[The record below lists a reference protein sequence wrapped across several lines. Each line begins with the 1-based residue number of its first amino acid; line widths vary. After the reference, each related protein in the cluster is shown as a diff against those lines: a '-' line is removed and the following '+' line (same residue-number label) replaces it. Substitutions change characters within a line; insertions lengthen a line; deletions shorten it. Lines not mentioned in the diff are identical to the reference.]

1 MIDRDGLLFLN
12 GYERWATTRILD
24 AASGIDAATWS
35 KPNLIG
41 ERGIGGIL
49 VHHLGAYQRW
59 RHFLSGSSE
68 EPAPE
73 DEPLIGVDDLRAR
86 WVAEWDWVDAW
97 LGRLTDADLRQE
109 HDGMSMWQAL
119 LHVFNHGTQHRSE
132 VAALADERGPVAR
145 RSRPGRLR
153 RRTGEDPHLMVALMD
168 LVAGDAREILLV
180 LSVDDTAALADRTRF
195 DAHLPL
201 GAGLD
206 PTWLDLFCEAAR
218 AVRNS
223 DEPRNF
229 LDARHE
235 LEGPE
240 AQVEYTVEYV
250 DAGWVADVARLP
262 DSELDAIT
270 GRWIDLLEE
279 DMGVLSAEEKPWI
292 RLLASE
298 VVRFCRA
305 AGRSNAVF
313 FAWSL

>member
-1 MIDRDGLLFLN
+1 M
-12 GYERWATTRILD
+12 A
-24 AASGIDAATWS
+24 
-35 KPNLIG
+35 
-41 ERGIGGIL
+41 
-49 VHHLGAYQRW
+49 
-59 RHFLSGSSE
+59 
-68 EPAPE
+68 
-73 DEPLIGVDDLRAR
+73 
-86 WVAEWDWVDAW
+86 
-97 LGRLTDADLRQE
+97 
-109 HDGMSMWQAL
+109 
-119 LHVFNHGTQHRSE
+119 
-132 VAALADERGPVAR
+132 
-145 RSRPGRLR
+145 
-153 RRTGEDPHLMVALMD
+153 ALMD

-180 LSVDDTAALADRTRF
+180 LSVDDTAAFGDRSRF

-223 DEPRNF
+223 DEPPNF

-235 LEGPE
+235 LEGPQ

-250 DAGWVADVARLP
+250 DAGWIAGVARLP
-262 DSELDAIT
+262 DRDLDAIT

-305 AGRSNAVF
+305 AGVRTRCSSPGRCERVTDPARSSSDTNRARARRTSVRVT
-313 FAWSL
+313 AATRLQSA